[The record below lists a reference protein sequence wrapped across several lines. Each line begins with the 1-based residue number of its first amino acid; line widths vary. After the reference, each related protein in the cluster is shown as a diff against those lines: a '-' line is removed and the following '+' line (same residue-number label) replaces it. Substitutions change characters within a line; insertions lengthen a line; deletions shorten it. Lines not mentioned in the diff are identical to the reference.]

1 MQNIFLDCGFHLGE
15 GINQFL
21 SMGIIDDTYHIYSF
35 EANPACMIVERTK
48 NHPNITPIEKAVW
61 IEDGYVFFKQE
72 NHVKSMSN
80 SPTNGVSNVDGHAS
94 SIVIDDMK
102 NQYLERCGIVE
113 PIKIESLNF
122 SEFLKNLPDDSNII
136 CKMDIEGSEFAVLE
150 HLIETNQIRKIKKL
164 FVEFHPHYFPP
175 HYGNLKAELVS
186 KIEELGIEF
195 KDWH

>member
-48 NHPNITPIEKAVW
+48 NYPNITPIEKAVW

-72 NHVKSMSN
+72 DHVKSMSN
-80 SPTNGVSNVDGHAS
+80 SPTDGVSNVDGHAS

-102 NQYLERCGIVE
+102 NQYLERCGNIE
-113 PIKIESLNF
+113 PIQIESINF
-122 SEFLKNLPDDSNII
+122 PEFVGHLPEQSNII
-136 CKMDIEGSEFAVLE
+136 CKMDIEGSEFIVLE
-150 HLIETNQIRKIKKL
+150 KLIETGHIRKIKKL
-164 FVEFHPHYFPP
+164 FVEFHAHFFPP
-175 HYGNLKAELVS
+175 HYLEIRQDLIS
-186 KIEELGIEF
+186 KIQNMGIEF
-195 KDWH
+195 TEWH